1 MKLAD
6 AISGVKPDAF
16 EIRIQFIV
24 VQRTPLCFGILS
36 TGGVS
41 LVVHTYFTRCCYT
54 MSRSLCDVSDCVTC
68 SQIVRVCDEQASL
81 TLVRLAAKWTCKQP
95 GGRVFVHGFTP
106 LHTAIQAGNW
116 PGCECILCTARE
128 TSEGRVYVKVY
139 KDMYVEETE
148 DACNSLT
155 HCDTKKT

>member
-1 MKLAD
+1 MWTEEGNGRWLKGMQEWEEKNSLSANF
-6 AISGVKPDAF
+6 KPDAF
-16 EIRIQFIV
+16 QIRIQFIV

-36 TGGVS
+36 TGCVS

-106 LHTAIQAGNW
+106 LHAAIQAGN
-116 PGCECILCTARE
+116 
-128 TSEGRVYVKVY
+128 VV
-139 KDMYVEETE
+139 
-148 DACNSLT
+148 ACL
-155 HCDTKKT
+155 DLLA